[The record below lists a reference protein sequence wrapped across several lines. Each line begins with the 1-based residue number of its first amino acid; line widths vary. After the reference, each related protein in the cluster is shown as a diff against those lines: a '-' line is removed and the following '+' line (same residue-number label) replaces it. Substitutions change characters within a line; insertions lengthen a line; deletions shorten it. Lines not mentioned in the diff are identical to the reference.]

1 MRQQLLDL
9 SANPGI
15 DAIEDGSP
23 VFTRGVIEL
32 LDLLPPLAR
41 QAITSQGLMVD
52 GIITPTARRC
62 TRLYDHSAHPF
73 VSREVCTASDHS
85 KASSGQDETSET
97 TQLLRAWA
105 DGDRGAL
112 ERLTPHVYRT
122 LRRIAGYQMQHERA
136 GDSMQA
142 TALVHE
148 AYLELIDVTNVN
160 WQHRAHFFA
169 VSAQIMRHILLD
181 RARRRVAA
189 KRGGAPER
197 INLDELPDISGDRAR
212 ELIALEDALNTLV
225 ENDPRK
231 ARVVELRFFGGLS
244 VEETAE
250 VLAVSP
256 ETVMRDWKFARSWL
270 HAALSNS

>member
-1 MRQQLLDL
+1 MLNPPQ
-9 SANPGI
+9 ANP
-15 DAIEDGSP
+15 EN
-23 VFTRGVIEL
+23 E
-32 LDLLPPLAR
+32 
-41 QAITSQGLMVD
+41 
-52 GIITPTARRC
+52 
-62 TRLYDHSAHPF
+62 
-73 VSREVCTASDHS
+73 
-85 KASSGQDETSET
+85 ETSET

-112 ERLTPHVYRT
+112 ERLTPRVYRT
-122 LRRIAGYQMQHERA
+122 LRRIAGYQMQHERP
-136 GDSMQA
+136 GNSMQA

-189 KRGGAPER
+189 KRGGAAER
-197 INLDELPDISGDRAR
+197 VNLDELPDLSGDRAR
-212 ELIALEDALNTLV
+212 ELIALEDALNELAK
-225 ENDPRK
+225 NDARK

-244 VEETAE
+244 VDETAE

-270 HAALSNS
+270 HAELGNN

>member
-1 MRQQLLDL
+1 M
-9 SANPGI
+9 
-15 DAIEDGSP
+15 
-23 VFTRGVIEL
+23 
-32 LDLLPPLAR
+32 
-41 QAITSQGLMVD
+41 
-52 GIITPTARRC
+52 
-62 TRLYDHSAHPF
+62 
-73 VSREVCTASDHS
+73 SDQPQ
-85 KASSGQDETSET
+85 ASSEEDQTSET

-112 ERLTPHVYRT
+112 EQLTPRVYRT
-122 LRRIAGYQMQHERA
+122 LRRIAGYQMQQERV

-148 AYLELIDVTNVN
+148 AYMELIDVTNVN

-189 KRGGAPER
+189 KRGGAAER
-197 INLDELPDISGDRAR
+197 VNLDELPDISGDRAR
-212 ELIALEDALNTLV
+212 ELIALEDALNALT
-225 ENDPRK
+225 EKDPRK

-250 VLAVSP
+250 VLGVSA

-270 HAALSNS
+270 QAQLSNS

>member
-1 MRQQLLDL
+1 LSRLLNL
-9 SANPGI
+9 CHIG
-15 DAIEDGSP
+15 
-23 VFTRGVIEL
+23 
-32 LDLLPPLAR
+32 
-41 QAITSQGLMVD
+41 
-52 GIITPTARRC
+52 
-62 TRLYDHSAHPF
+62 
-73 VSREVCTASDHS
+73 REVSTVSDQPQ
-85 KASSGQDETSET
+85 ASSEEDQTSET

-112 ERLTPHVYRT
+112 EQLTPRVYRT
-122 LRRIAGYQMQHERA
+122 LRRIAGYQMQQERV

-148 AYLELIDVTNVN
+148 AYMELIDVTNVN

-189 KRGGAPER
+189 KRGGTAER
-197 INLDELPDISGDRAR
+197 VNLDELPDISGDRAR
-212 ELIALEDALNTLV
+212 ELIALEDALNALT
-225 ENDPRK
+225 EKDPRK

-250 VLAVSP
+250 VLGVSP

-270 HAALSNS
+270 QAQLSNS

>member
-1 MRQQLLDL
+1 MLIR
-9 SANPGI
+9 
-15 DAIEDGSP
+15 
-23 VFTRGVIEL
+23 
-32 LDLLPPLAR
+32 LPPAEIG
-41 QAITSQGLMVD
+41 QEIS
-52 GIITPTARRC
+52 
-62 TRLYDHSAHPF
+62 
-73 VSREVCTASDHS
+73 TASDKS
-85 KASSGQDETSET
+85 NPTSGDDHTSET

-105 DGDRGAL
+105 DGDRDAL
-112 ERLTPHVYRT
+112 ERLTPRVYRT
-122 LRRIAGYQMQHERA
+122 LRRIAGYQMQRERA
-136 GDSMQA
+136 GNSMQA

-148 AYLELIDVTNVN
+148 AYLELIDVTSVN

-181 RARRRVAA
+181 RARRRVAV
-189 KRGGAPER
+189 KRAGAAER

-212 ELIALEDALNTLV
+212 ELIALEDALTALAH
-225 ENDPRK
+225 NDERK

-270 HAALSNS
+270 HAELSNG